1 MDTFDLR
8 VVEMA
13 VRWGPFGGPTDE
25 EIFESFGMKRD
36 RFHEII
42 REALSSSGAGTD
54 ARVEPLIRH
63 LPPHW
68 GPEEMTSYLTAAG
81 PHRMSACT
89 TVPGFSQLG
98 VH

>member
-1 MDTFDLR
+1 VNSFDLR
-8 VVEMA
+8 LVELA
-13 VRWGPFGGPTDE
+13 VRWGPFGGPSDE

-36 RFHEII
+36 RFHEIV
-42 REALSSSGAGTD
+42 RGTLSSSGAGTD

-68 GPEEMTSYLTAAG
+68 GPEEITLYLTPAG
-81 PHRMSACT
+81 PRRIPACT
-89 TVPGFSQLG
+89 MLPGVSQMD